1 MSDYRIDEHR
11 VDDVDVAGSWLLA
24 AVVVAVLF
32 VLILPLGW
40 S

>member
-11 VDDVDVAGSWLLA
+11 VDDVDVVGSWLVA
-24 AVVVAVLF
+24 AIVVATLF
-32 VLILPLGW
+32 GLILPFG

>member
-11 VDDVDVAGSWLLA
+11 LDDVDVVGSWLVA
-24 AVVVAVLF
+24 IIVVATLLVL
-32 VLILPLGW
+32 VLPLG

>member
-11 VDDVDVAGSWLLA
+11 VDDVDVVGSWVV
-24 AVVVAVLF
+24 AVVVVATLF
-32 VLILPLGW
+32 VLILPFG